1 MTTCH
6 YHLYCWDT
14 FDTNKRR
21 CFSVPRSRRLTKSML
36 HWVVVRRLEVMKQR
50 VAAEAE
56 MWRDSQCKRPV
67 RIMTKGSFNYGVNHR
82 SSSNRQRHAE
92 LRRGR
97 DGFIFTPSPC
107 PITGTGGRGDTL
119 PCPDMMDGYF
129 SSEEKKKT
137 QKNTVAAGSETERPT
152 EKRPNCAQNHDA
164 SGHRSLRGKFS
175 FFANKMNVS

>member
-1 MTTCH
+1 MLLSAEVSPANDWEIHVTLGCCAQVRSYEATC
-6 YHLYCWDT
+6 
-14 FDTNKRR
+14 
-21 CFSVPRSRRLTKSML
+21 SSRTRDVTGL
-36 HWVVVRRLEVMKQR
+36 
-50 VAAEAE
+50 AAE
-56 MWRDSQCKRPV
+56 CKRPV

-92 LRRGR
+92 LCRGR

-129 SSEEKKKT
+129 SSEEKKT

-152 EKRPNCAQNHDA
+152 EKRPNCA
-164 SGHRSLRGKFS
+164 
-175 FFANKMNVS
+175 